1 MANFMD
7 NYEPVAN
14 RIAAFWA
21 DHPNGRIITD
31 IVQMDERLI
40 IMRAEIYRNTDE
52 QHPAAVDYAQE
63 RIGSTKIT
71 TDSWLEVCSTSA
83 IGRALANLNYA
94 KTIDGKI
101 VRPSRE
107 EMMKTAKVDP
117 IMNERNDVWIG
128 QAEDLFKANDF
139 QGLGLLRQ
147 TVIDNNGAAHIVQRI
162 DRLGIDL
169 KQRMENE
176 NGGAPGN

>member
-1 MANFMD
+1 MAGFMD

-31 IVQMDERLI
+31 IVQLDEKLV
-40 IMRAEIYRNTDE
+40 IMRAEIYRNIDE
-52 QHPAAVDYAQE
+52 QHPAAVDFAQE
-63 RIGSTKIT
+63 KIGSTKIT

-107 EMMKTAKVDP
+107 EMLKTSAPDRSAEFAGWIQRAEQLAANSDLEALKQHRAIILQKQPSAEVVERVDA
-117 IMNERNDVWIG
+117 I
-128 QAEDLFKANDF
+128 
-139 QGLGLLRQ
+139 
-147 TVIDNNGAAHIVQRI
+147 
-162 DRLGIDL
+162 GIDL
-169 KQRMENE
+169 KNRLDKE